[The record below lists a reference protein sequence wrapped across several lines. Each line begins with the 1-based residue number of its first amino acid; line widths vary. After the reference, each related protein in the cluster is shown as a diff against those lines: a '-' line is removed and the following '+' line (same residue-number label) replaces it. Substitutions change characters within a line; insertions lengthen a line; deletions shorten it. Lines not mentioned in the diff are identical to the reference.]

1 MPNFIVSE
9 VPFGRSELLRISN
22 SAGEFWELIFG
33 PGILS
38 GVVGSPFDF
47 ALFFFT
53 DFKSGV
59 PPGAIKSLLHPIA

>member
-1 MPNFIVSE
+1 MPNVIVSE

-47 ALFFFT
+47 ALFF
-53 DFKSGV
+53 
-59 PPGAIKSLLHPIA
+59 SLTLNLGYPLGQ

>member
-9 VPFGRSELLRISN
+9 VRFGCRELLRISN

-38 GVVGSPFDF
+38 GVVGSAFDF
-47 ALFFFT
+47 ALFF
-53 DFKSGV
+53 
-59 PPGAIKSLLHPIA
+59 H